1 MLKNIDQNSYEI
13 SKIKNSKIIEND
25 VMKWNYDDVTK
36 SQNDATK

>member
-25 VMKWNYDDVTK
+25 VTKWNDDDVTK
-36 SQNDATK
+36 LEHDVMK

>member
-25 VMKWNYDDVTK
+25 VTKWNYDDVTK